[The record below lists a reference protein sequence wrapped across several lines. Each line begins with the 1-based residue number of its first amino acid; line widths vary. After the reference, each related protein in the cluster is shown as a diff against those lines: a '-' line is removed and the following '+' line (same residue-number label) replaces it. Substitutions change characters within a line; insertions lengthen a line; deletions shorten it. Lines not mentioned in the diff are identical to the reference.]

1 MATPAR
7 VLAAKLLSRYMDR
20 HRLLDETSGT
30 APDRFLLTL
39 VRRAMD
45 FVPAEAGALLLDD
58 PVSKEDDRSRNELT
72 IVVTAGQIAEGIIGR
87 KVRPVDGIAGFV
99 YARGERTCV
108 NRVGGAHALSAEID
122 GMLTFPV
129 ESVLSVPVVIE
140 NHVCG
145 SLVLLNRKDEVGF
158 GQRDERLMELFGDT
172 LSLALQNLLD
182 ERRAREVARRDSLTA
197 LYNDRYFHKKLQ
209 QEIDRVAVTKD
220 GELSLLFLDCD
231 RLKSVNDEH
240 GHLAGSQVLREVAF
254 VLQRVLADTVSLACR
269 YGGDEFTVILVD
281 TPLEKAKAV
290 AERIR
295 FAIGDWTFLPMS
307 IGPGEP
313 ALSLKGVITM
323 SIGIA
328 SYRVHCPPGRSA
340 AEQKNELLRRAD
352 AALYAAKMRG
362 KNCVVTAPTKKDDSG
377 GMTVILKS

>member
-1 MATPAR
+1 MSAPAR
-7 VLAAKLLSRYMDR
+7 VLAAKALARYMDR

-30 APDRFLLTL
+30 APDRFLVTL
-39 VRRAMD
+39 VRRAME
-45 FVPAEAGALLLDD
+45 FVPSEGCALLLDD

-72 IVVTAGQIAEGIIGR
+72 VVVTAGSIAEAVIGR
-87 KVRPVDGIAGFV
+87 RVRPVDGIAGFV

-108 NRVGGAHALSAEID
+108 NQVGGAHALSAELD
-122 GMLTFPV
+122 GLLAFPV

-145 SLVLLNRKDEVGF
+145 SLVLINRRDDFAF
-158 GQRDERLMELFGDT
+158 GVRDERLMELFGDT

-209 QEIDRVAVTKD
+209 QEVERVASAKD
-220 GELSLLFLDCD
+220 TELSLLFLDCD

-240 GHLAGSQVLREVAF
+240 GHLAGSQGLREVAF
-254 VLQRVLADTVSLACR
+254 VLQRVLAETVSLACR
-269 YGGDEFTVILVD
+269 YGGDEFTVILVGAD
-281 TPLEKAKAV
+281 IQKAKQV

-295 FAIGDWTFLPMS
+295 QAISDWTFLPMA

-323 SIGIA
+323 SIGV
-328 SYRVHCPPGRSA
+328 SSFRVHCPQGRSI

-352 AALYAAKMRG
+352 SALYLAKTSG
-362 KNCVVTAPTKKDDSG
+362 KNRVVAAPIKRPSEPSAA
-377 GMTVILKS
+377 VELKS